1 MPGEAVV
8 YAETERPIQYT
19 DWQTVVIRL
28 HNLDDASH
36 RLIDVFGGKVTSYTY
51 PMLIED
57 AADLVATA
65 VLNG

>member
-36 RLIDVFGGKVTSYTY
+36 HLIDVFGGKVCSYTY
-51 PMLIED
+51 PLSVED
-57 AADLVATA
+57 SADLVATA